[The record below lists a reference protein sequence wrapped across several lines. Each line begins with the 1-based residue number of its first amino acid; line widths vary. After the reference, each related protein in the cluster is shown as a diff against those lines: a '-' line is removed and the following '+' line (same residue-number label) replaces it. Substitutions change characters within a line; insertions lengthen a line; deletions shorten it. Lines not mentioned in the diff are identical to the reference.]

1 MLTFLLRPW
10 AYLPL
15 RAIHGLGAGLGWMI
29 YWGSPRYA
37 ARLRENLRASKVWNS
52 EPEYQKL
59 LRQAIREAGKGALE
73 VIPVWLR
80 SYKSTLSLVK
90 QCNGW
95 EHVEQAI
102 QRGRGIIYLTPH
114 LGCFEIAGLYCAA
127 HYPITTLYR
136 PPKLRW
142 LESLMKA
149 GRTRGQVTLA
159 ATDLGGVRALL
170 KALKRGETIGMLP
183 DQVPGVGEGVWAEF
197 FAKPA
202 YTMTLVGRLAQT
214 SQATILM
221 VFAERLPDGK
231 GYEITYTPFA
241 SPIPADKEQFARLQ
255 NQAVEVLVR
264 QRPAQYL
271 WSYNR
276 YKIPRGVAPPGLNR
290 ASP

>member
-15 RAIHGLGAGLGWMI
+15 RVIHGLGAALGWLI

-37 ARLRENLRASKVWNS
+37 ARLRENLRASKVCNS
-52 EPEYQKL
+52 EQAYQKL
-59 LRQAIREAGKGALE
+59 LRQSIREAGKGALE

-80 SYKSTLSLVK
+80 SYPSTLRLVK

-142 LESLMKA
+142 LEPLMKT

-159 ATDLGGVRALL
+159 PTDLGGVRTLL
-170 KALKRGETIGMLP
+170 KALKRGETVGMLP

-197 FAKPA
+197 FEKPA

-221 VFAERLPDGK
+221 VFAERLPDGM

-241 SPIPADKEQFARLQ
+241 SPIPTDKEQFAHLQ
-255 NQAVEVLVR
+255 NQAVEALVR

-276 YKIPRGVAPPGLNR
+276 YKIPRGVAPPDLNC
-290 ASP
+290 ALT